1 MTRSS
6 IKTTLSNPKS
16 SMTFVSEWIPTLAGD
31 ARYLKLRVSAAGELA
46 GLDLHEHGM
55 VAYPEYVIHG
65 FEPGLQAI
73 PGTSSQAF
81 MPKAQA
87 EAVPGEA

>member
-1 MTRSS
+1 
-6 IKTTLSNPKS
+6 
-16 SMTFVSEWIPTLAGD
+16 
-31 ARYLKLRVSAAGELA
+31 VSAAGELA

-73 PGTSSQAF
+73 PGTSSQVF

-87 EAVPGEA
+87 EAVPGKA